1 MSVSSSLASSSVLA
15 VVQMHDIH
23 AADLV
28 DLVILDL
35 GEDQLLLDAEAV
47 VASAVEGVGV
57 DTAEVTDTGQ
67 SHVEQT
73 DPGTPTSCPDGG

>member
-1 MSVSSSLASSSVLA
+1 MVSSSLASSSVLA
-15 VVQMHDIH
+15 VVQITISMPRICI
-23 AADLV
+23 

-57 DTAEVTDTGQ
+57 DTAEVADTGQ
-67 SHVEQT
+67 RHVEQT
-73 DPGTPTSCPDGG
+73 VQELPHSVADAG